1 MKLIFKQAKRDEFN
15 EALDFFKAASTA
27 LREKNLSQWHYW
39 DQPPED
45 KITWVKEGFEKGEFY
60 FVYDEKDQKVGMFRL
75 LDTDTLYWH
84 DRGLEQ
90 NTRYVHSLVVS
101 RSETGKG
108 IGKYILLKL
117 RDQLKKNGIS
127 KFRLDCDA
135 SNQRLCK
142 YYEDL
147 GFKKTGEKKTEYA
160 VNNLY
165 EMFL

>member
-1 MKLIFKQAKRDEFN
+1 MKLRFKEAGTEELE
-15 EALDFFKAASTA
+15 EALAFFKAASLA

-39 DQPPED
+39 DQPPEE
-45 KITWVKEGFEKGEFY
+45 KISWVRQGFEKREFF
-60 FVYDEKDQKVGMFRL
+60 FVYDESDQKVGMFRL
-75 LDTDTLYWH
+75 LDTDTLYWN
-84 DRGLEQ
+84 DRGLEN
-90 NTRYVHSLVVS
+90 NTRYVHSLVIS
-101 RSETGKG
+101 RNKTGKG
-108 IGKYILLKL
+108 IGNCILQKL

-135 SNQRLCK
+135 SNKRLCK
-142 YYEDL
+142 YYEDF

>member
-1 MKLIFKQAKRDEFN
+1 MKLRFKQAGKEDLN
-15 EALDFFKAASTA
+15 EALAYFKAASLA

-45 KITWVKEGFEKGEFY
+45 KISWVKQGFEKGEFF
-60 FVYDEKDQKVGMFRL
+60 FVYNQKDQKVGLFRL
-75 LDTDTLYWH
+75 LDTDTLYWNE
-84 DRGLEQ
+84 RGLEH
-90 NTRYVHSLVVS
+90 NTRYVHSLVIS
-101 RSETGKG
+101 RNETGKG
-108 IGKYILLKL
+108 LGKSILQKL

-135 SNQRLCK
+135 SNKRLCK
-142 YYEDL
+142 YYEDF
-147 GFKKTGEKKTEYA
+147 GFIKAGEKKTQYA